1 MPRRNLI
8 PLLLLAVLVV
18 GTAVFAVV
26 GQATAPNSTTITVQ
40 NATAK
45 TFGSPTG
52 ATSFLMDLVNTLS
65 TGTKTGN
72 VSQTRLLDYTAPDRL
87 LIYPVG
93 TGSKVPTVL
102 RQPAISCALSAYT
115 AMVQGPTAWNADG
128 GTYTRNESLA
138 DYTAR
143 VPRTGGTTC
152 EPQAVTAR
160 GTVAE
165 TVVIRSG
172 YLVAAR
178 VRIVVPPQALPS
190 GQTAAN
196 GVEGETIVFI
206 QIGSVQ
212 VRSLKS

>member
-8 PLLLLAVLVV
+8 PLLLLAVLIV
-18 GTAVFAVV
+18 GTAVLAVV
-26 GQATAPNSTTITVQ
+26 GQASAPNSTTITVQ

-52 ATSFLMDLVNTLS
+52 TTSFLMDLVNTLS
-65 TGTKTGN
+65 TGTKSGN

-115 AMVQGPTAWNADG
+115 AMVQGPAAWNANG

-178 VRIVVPPQALPS
+178 VRIVVAPQTLPS
-190 GQTAAN
+190 GQTATN
-196 GVEGETIVFI
+196 GVEGETLVFI
-206 QIGSVQ
+206 QIGTVQ

>member
-26 GQATAPNSTTITVQ
+26 GQASAPNSTTITVQ

-52 ATSFLMDLVNTLS
+52 ANSFLLDLVNTLS

-115 AMVQGPTAWNADG
+115 AMVQGP
-128 GTYTRNESLA
+128 A

-152 EPQAVTAR
+152 EPQAVTAQ

-178 VRIVVPPQALPS
+178 VRIVVAPQTLPS
-190 GQTAAN
+190 GQTATN

>member
-1 MPRRNLI
+1 
-8 PLLLLAVLVV
+8 LLLLAVLAV
-18 GTAVFAVV
+18 GPAVLAVV
-26 GQATAPNSTTITVQ
+26 GQAGAPNSTTITVQ

-52 ATSFLMDLVNTLS
+52 STSFLMDLVNTLS
-65 TGTKTGN
+65 TGTKNGN

-115 AMVQGPTAWNADG
+115 AMVQGTAAWNANG
-128 GTYTRNESLA
+128 GTYTRNESLT

-152 EPQAVTAR
+152 VPQAVTAQ

-190 GQTAAN
+190 GQTATN
-196 GVEGETIVFI
+196 GVEGETLVFI